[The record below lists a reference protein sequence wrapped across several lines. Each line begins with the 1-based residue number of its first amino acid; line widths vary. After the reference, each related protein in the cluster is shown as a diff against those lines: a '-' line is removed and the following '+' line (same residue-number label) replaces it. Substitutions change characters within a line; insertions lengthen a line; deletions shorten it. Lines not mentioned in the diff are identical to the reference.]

1 MKKILSVATAGLRS
15 DQLSDINHQC
25 FPRVDYVE
33 LQKLINVDT
42 LDYSEYRSKIS
53 GEVFRRLETQIRSDV
68 YLATLGWL
76 KSKRY
81 PLVFT
86 WSERAGIPFA
96 FYKQYLQ
103 LNSRF
108 INMFQCWSDRQE
120 KVITKL
126 GLLSAMN
133 EIIVHCT
140 SMKHKLMELG
150 ASEEQIHVIPYSID
164 QAFYSPLHKIE
175 QQKDLIVSVGEPR
188 TRDYDSLLK
197 AVEGLSC
204 NLKIAAS
211 GHWYAREK
219 NNQIHSR
226 MPDNVSILR
235 YIPQV
240 DLRKFYARAQLVVI
254 PIHDLVYSAG
264 ATTTL
269 EASAMSKPVIAF
281 RSRGISDYII
291 DGETGIL
298 VEPGNYM
305 AMREAIQSLLS
316 DPSEARRL
324 GQNARQRIEDEL
336 NLETYVSKIANLI
349 SQTNNN
355 NQ

>member
-1 MKKILSVATAGLRS
+1 MTKILSVATAGLRNG
-15 DQLSDINHQC
+15 QLSDINHQC

-42 LDYSEYRSKIS
+42 LDYSEYQSKFS
-53 GEVFRRLETQIRSDV
+53 GEVFRRIETQIRSDV

-76 KSKRY
+76 KSKHY

-103 LNSRF
+103 ANTRF
-108 INMFQCWSDRQE
+108 INMFQCWSFRQE
-120 KVITKL
+120 SVITKL
-126 GLLSAMN
+126 GLFSAMD

-140 SMKHKLMELG
+140 SMKHKLMKLG
-150 ASEEQIHVIPYSID
+150 ASEEQIHLIPYSID
-164 QAFYSPLHKIE
+164 QTFYSPQYKIE
-175 QQKDLIVSVGEPR
+175 QPKNLIVSVGEPR

-197 AVEGLSC
+197 AVDGLSC
-204 NLKIAAS
+204 DLKIAAS

-219 NNQIHSR
+219 NNQIQSR
-226 MPDNVSILR
+226 LPENVSILR
-235 YIPQV
+235 YLPQA
-240 DLRKFYARAQLVVI
+240 DLRKLYASAQLVAL
-254 PIHDLVYSAG
+254 PIYDMIYSAG

-269 EASAMSKPVIAF
+269 EASAMSKPVVAF
-281 RSRGISDYII
+281 RSRGITDYII
-291 DGETGIL
+291 DGETGLL
-298 VEPGNYM
+298 VEPGDFM

-316 DPSEARRL
+316 NPAEAKRL

-336 NLETYVSKIANLI
+336 NLEAYVEKIANLI
-349 SQTNNN
+349 RQTN
-355 NQ
+355 Q